1 MIKRKSLKIL
11 QNKDRHRDQWNRTES
26 SEINP
31 NIYGQ
36 YIFNKGVK
44 TIQCGKSLQQMVLG
58 QLDSYTQKYDAHHAQ
73 SGITELN
80 VRAKITKLL
89 EENRGLN
96 LYELW
101 LDNDFLVW
109 HQKCKS

>member
-1 MIKRKSLKIL
+1 
-11 QNKDRHRDQWNRTES
+11 
-26 SEINP
+26 
-31 NIYGQ
+31 
-36 YIFNKGVK
+36 
-44 TIQCGKSLQQMVLG
+44 MVLG

-101 LDNDFLVW
+101 LDNDFLV
-109 HQKCKS
+109 